1 MSFHPLSIPH
11 GSRGNPTSD
20 LRRIFYIHY
29 VNRSVFDRDYKSIE
43 FIDKIGYDGKFEDAG
58 YEFVKKMVED
68 RRSLGW
74 DMLESRNIS
83 LDINGFRYNGNDK
96 TPKRYWGKL
105 INKISEERM
114 THLKNLDIIGSE
126 KSSDNEV
133 SKKIDQTN
141 NELDKFMAGTTLN

>member
-1 MSFHPLSIPH
+1 
-11 GSRGNPTSD
+11 
-20 LRRIFYIHY
+20 
-29 VNRSVFDRDYKSIE
+29 
-43 FIDKIGYDGKFEDAG
+43 
-58 YEFVKKMVED
+58 MVED

-133 SKKIDQTN
+133 SKKIDETN